1 MHLTSVACILLGVV
15 SSDGVLYSSGYLG
28 NRRLRRSAEKVR
40 TEFVNAVIA
49 TFINEMHGGRVSSSQ
64 IFSLDMSLWHPVHH
78 IHIIQVFYE

>member
-49 TFINEMHGGRVSSSQ
+49 TFINEMHSG
-64 IFSLDMSLWHPVHH
+64 
-78 IHIIQVFYE
+78 

>member
-1 MHLTSVACILLGVV
+1 MHLTSVACILLGLV

-49 TFINEMHGGRVSSSQ
+49 TFVNEMHGG
-64 IFSLDMSLWHPVHH
+64 
-78 IHIIQVFYE
+78 